1 MPDHKERERL
11 RNTEPRFWPGECQE
25 DGCDRDPIG
34 FVRDEQH
41 TRDGHVREVT
51 RHYCGL
57 HMRSPQEYGP
67 DGEPIGKADLH
78 MPTPTQIIEFELSHA

>member
-1 MPDHKERERL
+1 MPNCSDREKL
-11 RNTEPRFWPGECQE
+11 RTLRPRFWPEECQG
-25 DGCDRDPIG
+25 DGCSYEPVG

-41 TRDGHVREVT
+41 TRRGEVREVT

-57 HMRSPQEYGP
+57 HMRFPQKYGP

-78 MPTPTQIIEFELSHA
+78 MPTPTQIIRHDLGHE